1 MPPSI
6 VITGNNTAIIEGA
19 VASKALELLIVE
31 AKKLNIKVTVDASV
45 PWAVPIIGLYGQNF
59 NQLSENLAWKC
70 TNAISLEIDKA
81 PVCWSAEKRDMVISK
96 MTIGRTVDFPV
107 FIFHVWDAATPF
119 SVFPVQRGE
128 DHSDKF
134 RGGSVSL
141 KNQAYTPALRQRH
154 PSAPAFSVL
163 HHKGRYAGTERKV
176 PRHRSEIPPW
186 KNPFSFLLLLPVPD
200 RKSVV

>member
-1 MPPSI
+1 M
-6 VITGNNTAIIEGA
+6 N
-19 VASKALELLIVE
+19 
-31 AKKLNIKVTVDASV
+31 
-45 PWAVPIIGLYGQNF
+45 
-59 NQLSENLAWKC
+59 
-70 TNAISLEIDKA
+70 
-81 PVCWSAEKRDMVISK
+81 
-96 MTIGRTVDFPV
+96 FPV
-107 FIFHVWDAATPF
+107 FIFHVWDAAEPF

-176 PRHRSEIPPW
+176 LIIGQEFRLGKIL
-186 KNPFSFLLLLPVPD
+186 FLFAVASCTAQSNASGVTNSGSRIMDVHSNVSLCA
-200 RKSVV
+200 